1 MPSREVV
8 QHFEDVVKE
17 ATGEGPV
24 QEITTETPQ
33 SLITKHKCLAARPS
47 AQSCPQ
53 HYDDGRLQPDQNR
66 VQSTGAR
73 TPFSIAAEIEAQVAA
88 TKARRESEAK
98 DREKAEAE
106 AKAKHE
112 IESLQ

>member
-8 QHFEDVVKE
+8 QHFEDIAKE
-17 ATGEGPV
+17 ATGEGPI

-33 SLITKHKCLAARPS
+33 GLITKHKCLAARPN

-53 HYDDGRLQPDQNR
+53 HYDDGRLQANQNR

-98 DREKAEAE
+98 
-106 AKAKHE
+106 AKNE
-112 IESLQ
+112 T

>member
-8 QHFEDVVKE
+8 QRFEGAAKE
-17 ATGEGPV
+17 ATGEGPI
-24 QEITTETPQ
+24 QEITSE
-33 SLITKHKCLAARPS
+33 
-47 AQSCPQ
+47 
-53 HYDDGRLQPDQNR
+53 HYNDGRLQPDQDR

-98 DREKAEAE
+98 EREKAEAE
-106 AKAKHE
+106 TKAKH
-112 IESLQ
+112 